1 MQIHGNALESRCKD
15 SNFSV
20 KLVYKHTILN
30 KYLEIMHTYNK
41 KIGKLHVLKFPIIH
55 YSAKSFL
62 ILCTVDTPF
71 PVSVAI
77 ILML

>member
-1 MQIHGNALESRCKD
+1 MQIHRNALETRFKD
-15 SNFSV
+15 SNNSA
-20 KLVYKHTILN
+20 KLFYKRRFLN
-30 KYLEIMHTYNK
+30 NYLEIMGTYNK
-41 KIGKLHVLKFPIIH
+41 KIGELHVLKFPIIH

-77 ILML
+77 ILIL